1 MNKTT
6 LTTIDNVK
14 EAMNASKYSTAFTV
28 TSTEKSEDNS
38 YCFINLLNEEK
49 KATSQTCFIIGF
61 NRKNFRFSSNASF
74 ENCDFLKDVKRN
86 SKNRYE
92 ITIAKDDIVNVI
104 NQACADYCKRHKIK
118 VTTTATKKKEAE
130 KKNA

>member
-1 MNKTT
+1 MNKTA
-6 LTTIDNVK
+6 LTTIEDVK
-14 EAMNASKYSTAFTV
+14 KALAQSSYKNQFVV

-38 YCFINLLNEEK
+38 YCFINLINEEK
-49 KATSQTCFIIGF
+49 KASSQTCYIIGF

-92 ITIAKDDIVNVI
+92 VPIQRDDIVKVLNS
-104 NQACADYCKRHKIK
+104 ACKDYCTRHKIA
-118 VTTTATKKKEAE
+118 VTTATKKKETA